1 MILREFRN
9 AGLQLRNDRLAEYPR
24 RLIGKLC
31 QQWYVCGMTTLTMNI
46 ALSDDLKSF
55 VDARVKARGYSS
67 TSEYMRDLVR
77 KDEMEAAR
85 DGLRNLIRQ
94 GLESTPGP
102 LMAEAITQFA

>member
-1 MILREFRN
+1 
-9 AGLQLRNDRLAEYPR
+9 
-24 RLIGKLC
+24 
-31 QQWYVCGMTTLTMNI
+31 MTTVTMNI

-85 DGLRNLIRQ
+85 DGLRNLIQQ

-102 LMAEAITQFA
+102 LMAEAITHLRATDGARRGKAGRRTSG